1 MEDNNVNG
9 KMRKSNTGIIVIL
22 VLIIL
27 CMAGY
32 IAYDK
37 LISND
42 SNIQHNNES
51 TQNESAELPVEEE
64 KVDVKSI
71 CAKYYD
77 KDKLEFDREPLFKEL
92 ESNGFVDT
100 DNNYILSAMNSDS
113 LTRDSAEKLIDRLE
127 TDINNKN
134 WENISKLV
142 GYIYLCDIANY
153 NVEDFEV
160 EELMEDFSSENG
172 FTYSID
178 YDMEN
183 AAEARNTMG
192 GFMGINLTSENKVKI
207 NLFAT
212 GP

>member
-1 MEDNNVNG
+1 MENNNVSG
-9 KMRKSNTGIIVIL
+9 GMRKSNTGIIIIL

-37 LISND
+37 FISND
-42 SNIQHNNES
+42 NEP
-51 TQNESAELPVEEE
+51 TQNESTELPVEEE
-64 KVDVKSI
+64 KVDVKNI

-77 KDKLEFDREPLFKEL
+77 KDELKFDREPLFKEL

-100 DNNYILSAMNSDS
+100 DNDYILSAMNSDS
-113 LTRDSAEKLIDRLE
+113 LTRTSAENLVDRLE

-142 GYIYLCDIANY
+142 GYIYLCDIAYY

-160 EELMEDFSSENG
+160 ENLMEDFSSENG
-172 FTYSID
+172 LTYSID

-183 AAEARNTMG
+183 AAEARSLMG
-192 GFMGINLTSENKVKI
+192 GFMGINSTSENKIKI
-207 NLFAT
+207 TLFAT